1 VLQETLAPIRERRHY
16 YEQHID
22 YVYDML
28 EEGSKVARQ
37 KAAEVLKRVRRS
49 IGVEYFEDMELRH
62 SVYTNVDDDAEY
74 DDGGFCKKR

>member
-37 KAAEVLKRVRRS
+37 KAAEVLKRVRRA

-62 SVYTNVDDDAEY
+62 SVYTNVDDEGD
-74 DDGGFCKKR
+74 KKNEA